1 MKTLKRF
8 YFSGWR
14 VDCVRRNGFWA
25 LFIYDPAG
33 KLRRTAIKEAPE
45 DKLESLAQKEVSYAR
60 RN

>member
-1 MKTLKRF
+1 MREFERF

-25 LFIYDPAG
+25 LFVYDPAG
-33 KLRRTAIKEAPE
+33 HLRRTAIREIPRE
-45 DKLESLAQKEVSYAR
+45 KLRSFAQKEVSYAR